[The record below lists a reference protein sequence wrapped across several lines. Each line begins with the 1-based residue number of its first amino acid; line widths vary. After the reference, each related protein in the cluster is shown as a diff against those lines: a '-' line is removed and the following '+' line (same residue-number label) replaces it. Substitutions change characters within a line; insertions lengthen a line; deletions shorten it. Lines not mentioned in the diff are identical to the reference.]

1 MNWLARTIIDSA
13 QKEYSRATKSFFTTW
28 GLILFE
34 LIVPAVIMAL
44 GLLGDR
50 LLAVQRLFDVGAELP
65 LALRIAVFVVLLG
78 IAQTFIVWTATYQVR
93 FSGGTPA
100 FKAPPK
106 KLLVAGPFRYCR
118 NPMVFGY
125 LVYYYALAFLLAS
138 PVTLLGLCPAF
149 NLLALYV
156 IIEVEEVEL
165 EERFGADY
173 LAYKASVNRLIPM
186 PSRWFHRMRSS
197 RSSSSQRV
205 DSLDNEGQRA

>member
-34 LIVPAVIMAL
+34 LIVPAMIMGL

-50 LLAVQRLFDVGAELP
+50 LLAVQRLFDVEAELP

-78 IAQTFIVWTATYQVR
+78 IAQTFIVWTATYQIK

-186 PSRWFHRMRSS
+186 PSRWFQRLRPS
-197 RSSSSQRV
+197 RSSATRQV

>member
-34 LIVPAVIMAL
+34 LIVPAMIMGL

-50 LLAVQRLFDVGAELP
+50 LLAVQRLFDVGAELR

-78 IAQTFIVWTATYQVR
+78 IAQTFIVWTATYQIK

-186 PSRWFHRMRSS
+186 PSRWFQRLRPS
-197 RSSSSQRV
+197 RSSATRQV

>member
-34 LIVPAVIMAL
+34 LIVPAMIMGL

-50 LLAVQRLFDVGAELP
+50 LLAVQRLFDVEAELP

-78 IAQTFIVWTATYQVR
+78 IAQTFIVWTARYQIK
-93 FSGGTPA
+93 FSGVTPA

-186 PSRWFHRMRSS
+186 PSRWFQRLRPS
-197 RSSSSQRV
+197 RSSATRQV